1 MVVYYTGKRLP
12 DVLLARSRQ
21 AETIRSTRGDYFGY
35 NNHMKKPV
43 RKTAPKPPNPV
54 HTRPG
59 WDEYFINIAKAV
71 SARATCFRRRYGAVV
86 TKDNVIVSTGY
97 NGAPSGMRDCL
108 EEGVCTRKELKIP
121 HGERY
126 ELCHSVH
133 AEANAIIRASA
144 DELKGATIYIS
155 GADAGAGECLSEPC
169 MMCKR
174 MILNAGIA
182 KVVHSD
188 GGGSFHVINPKDW
201 LKTRV

>member
-1 MVVYYTGKRLP
+1 
-12 DVLLARSRQ
+12 
-21 AETIRSTRGDYFGY
+21 
-35 NNHMKKPV
+35 MKKPAKKV
-43 RKTAPKPPNPV
+43 PVLKKIKTDMLS
-54 HTRPG
+54 RPG
-59 WDEYFINIAKAV
+59 WDEYFITIAKAV

-97 NGAPSGMRDCL
+97 NGAPAGMRDCL
-108 EEGVCTRKELKIP
+108 EEGVCTRTELQIP

-144 DELKGATIYIS
+144 DELRGATIYIS
-155 GADAGAGECLSEPC
+155 GADTGSGECLSEPC

-188 GGGSFHVINPKDW
+188 GKGSFHTINPKNW